1 MKGPMMSIKLWPVAA
16 ILALSGCALMADY
29 KTKEDLPPPPSLSV
43 IEDVVTRA
51 YGRPG
56 PRDLKIIKVGQ
67 AEILG
72 SNEWDHYACVTTT
85 EVFHATRRNNSGE
98 IIRNVGDLYTQSWFM
113 HLNLYDYGWG
123 GGFFRRIG
131 HGTRVGSRYAREF
144 CPVLD

>member
-16 ILALSGCALMADY
+16 ILALSGCAFIAEY

-72 SNEWDHYACVTTT
+72 PNNWHHYACVTTT
-85 EVFHATRRNNSGE
+85 EPYSGNLYNSSGE
-98 IIRNVGDLYTQSWFM
+98 LLRRDGEPYTQSWFM